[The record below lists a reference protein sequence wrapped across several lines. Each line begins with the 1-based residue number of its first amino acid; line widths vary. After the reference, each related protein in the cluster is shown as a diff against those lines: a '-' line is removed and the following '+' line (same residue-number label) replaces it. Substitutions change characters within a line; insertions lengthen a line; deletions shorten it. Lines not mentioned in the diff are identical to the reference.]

1 MKILKVLALAFV
13 PMFLISCGQP
23 PQSSNSSQQQ
33 ASSPDQSKAL
43 LNDISGVWK
52 DSDTMWT
59 IVVENGQL
67 QFLLNDEPKLAKIG
81 DIDTENQTINLLIQ
95 RTDTGQEAIWTIRK
109 IDSENGS
116 YSLNVIAHD
125 GESYDLS
132 FVRKIGADDKNRIRN
147 IFLEAEQQ
155 QREALRLEQEAQE
168 QAQLAE
174 EQQVQEQMEATE
186 TIPVEETSAEPE
198 NESVLNTE
206 TTELA
211 N

>member
-67 QFLLNDEPKLAKIG
+67 QFLLNDEPKLTRLFNSIFVP
-81 DIDTENQTINLLIQ
+81 NLF
-95 RTDTGQEAIWTIRK
+95 A
-109 IDSENGS
+109 
-116 YSLNVIAHD
+116 
-125 GESYDLS
+125 S
-132 FVRKIGADDKNRIRN
+132 FA
-147 IFLEAEQQ
+147 
-155 QREALRLEQEAQE
+155 
-168 QAQLAE
+168 
-174 EQQVQEQMEATE
+174 AT
-186 TIPVEETSAEPE
+186 
-198 NESVLNTE
+198 
-206 TTELA
+206 
-211 N
+211 